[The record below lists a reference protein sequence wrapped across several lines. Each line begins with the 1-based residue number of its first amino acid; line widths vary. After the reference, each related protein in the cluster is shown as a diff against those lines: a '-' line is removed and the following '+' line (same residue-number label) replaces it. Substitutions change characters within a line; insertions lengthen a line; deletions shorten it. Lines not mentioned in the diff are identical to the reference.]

1 MIKWKSINRDLPH
14 KFLIF
19 SYLFFYVQNVLL
31 YRKIDSSKNNDYVV
45 NFVTLYEF
53 NYI

>member
-14 KFLIF
+14 KFLIL
-19 SYLFFYVQNVLL
+19 SYLFFYIQNMLL
-31 YRKIDSSKNNDYVV
+31 YRKIDSSKNNDYIV
-45 NFVTLYEF
+45 NLVTLYEF